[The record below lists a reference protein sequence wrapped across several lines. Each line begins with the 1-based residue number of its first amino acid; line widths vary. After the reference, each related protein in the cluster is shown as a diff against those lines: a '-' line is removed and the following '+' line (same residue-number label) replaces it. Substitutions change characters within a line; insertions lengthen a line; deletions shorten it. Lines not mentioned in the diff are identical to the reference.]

1 MLCCFYELVKRKFLV
16 KRQLRVTTLEPIT
29 IDSHESKDRIGIVEM
44 KIRSIETILVNLDE
58 KLNFLHGKIDGKM

>member
-1 MLCCFYELVKRKFLV
+1 M

>member
-1 MLCCFYELVKRKFLV
+1 M
-16 KRQLRVTTLEPIT
+16 KRQLQVIAVESIT

-44 KIRSIETILVNLDE
+44 KIRSIETMLVNLDE

>member
-1 MLCCFYELVKRKFLV
+1 MLWCLYELLKRKLLV
-16 KRQLRVTTLEPIT
+16 QRQIRVTALEPIT